1 MLSVLV
7 GENTHQSYGTGFI
20 FGRFRVPLFDRE
32 SKVRNAFSSKL
43 FMKCPSGI
51 CGEKHTSQYTNMQKY
66 CRKLLAVWDNLLVA
80 LNHFINTLT
89 LTITLL
95 MYNSQF
101 WCWPCTSP
109 WLWFCFY
116 STFLPNSQPKLREL
130 QLALLRQQ
138 MLLKVIVVVTL
149 LSNKRQVRRRQ
160 FRQLG
165 VKWLKNAGIKHKR
178 EE

>member
-1 MLSVLV
+1 MVKTLIRAMVQVLFLAVSEFPYLIENQKSGMHSVL
-7 GENTHQSYGTGFI
+7 S
-20 FGRFRVPLFDRE
+20 
-32 SKVRNAFSSKL
+32 FSWNVL
-43 FMKCPSGI
+43 QEFV
-51 CGEKHTSQYTNMQKY
+51 EKKNTSQYTNMQKY

-101 WCWPCTSP
+101 WCWPCTSL
-109 WLWFCFY
+109 WLLCFY
-116 STFLPNSQPKLREL
+116 STFLPNSQPKLGEL